1 MKKKVTGV
9 GGIFFK
15 AEDPQ
20 KMKDWYAK
28 NLGLQTNEYGS
39 LFEFR
44 MSDNPEE
51 KRKEEKTTK

>member
-15 AEDPQ
+15 ADDPE

-44 MSDNPEE
+44 MSDKPDD
-51 KRKEEKTTK
+51 KG